1 MFGGNWT
8 TDKLQRIRKYLVAYT
23 TIMRKQNF
31 KQYMYIDAFAGTGW
45 LTLKQNEQSELQ
57 SELPLFAGIVEQ
69 DSKTNLEGSARIALQ
84 VEPRFTKYIFV
95 EKDKKRF
102 EQLENIKLEFPDRDI
117 SLSNSD
123 ANMFIRQICQNQ
135 NWIEKR
141 ERAVLFLD
149 PYGMQVPWDTVAAIA
164 QTQAID
170 LWYLFPIGVALN
182 RLLKKKGQINES
194 YRQKIDIIIG
204 TNEWYNVFYEERK
217 QLGLF
222 GEELDIVKVA
232 NFDSIK
238 QYFVGRLKTIFPGVA
253 DHPKLL
259 YNSKNNP
266 LYLLCFASGNR
277 RGSPTA
283 IKIAQDILR
292 RE

>member
-8 TDKLQRIRKYLVAYT
+8 TDKLQRLRKYLVAYT

-31 KQYMYIDAFAGTGW
+31 KHYMYMDAFAGTGW

-57 SELPLFAGIVEQ
+57 SELPLFSGIVEQ

-102 EQLENIKLEFPDRDI
+102 EQLEKIKLEFPDRDI

-182 RLLKKKGQINES
+182 RLLKKNGQINES
-194 YRQKIDIIIG
+194 YRQKIDIIG

-217 QLGLF
+217 RLGLF
-222 GEELDIVKVA
+222 GEDSDIVKVA
-232 NFDSIK
+232 NFESIK
-238 QYFVGRLKTIFPGVA
+238 Q
-253 DHPKLL
+253 
-259 YNSKNNP
+259 
-266 LYLLCFASGNR
+266 
-277 RGSPTA
+277 
-283 IKIAQDILR
+283 
-292 RE
+292 